1 MKYFAL
7 INPDNIVIQVNPIE
21 DKHLLNHA
29 GQYTE
34 SKGAEYLQKF
44 YKQYDY
50 SSGFRWLE
58 TKEDGSI
65 RNIFAGIGS
74 IYIMELDCFVG
85 PKPYSSW
92 HCIRKDDGHFYW
104 SPPTIKPDDDN
115 NYIWDEDLYQ
125 NFINGDTQSATFDE
139 ESINAGWKLVTEE

>member
-34 SKGAEYLQKF
+34 SKGVEYLKKF

-50 SSGFRWLE
+50 SNMACNRT
-58 TKEDGSI
+58 TK
-65 RNIFAGIGS
+65 
-74 IYIMELDCFVG
+74 
-85 PKPYSSW
+85 
-92 HCIRKDDGHFYW
+92 
-104 SPPTIKPDDDN
+104 
-115 NYIWDEDLYQ
+115 
-125 NFINGDTQSATFDE
+125 
-139 ESINAGWKLVTEE
+139 

>member
-1 MKYFAL
+1 MRHFAL
-7 INPDNIVIQVNPIE
+7 INPDNVVIQVNPIE

-34 SKGAEYLQKF
+34 SKGVEYLQKF

-65 RNIFAGIGS
+65 RNNYAGIGM
-74 IYIMELDCFVG
+74 IYLDKYDCFIN
-85 PKPYSSW
+85 PKPYPSW
-92 HCIRKDDGHFYW
+92 TLIQNNNGYYYWSAPSDRPDDG
-104 SPPTIKPDDDN
+104 N
-115 NYIWDEDLYQ
+115 NYVWDEDLFQ
-125 NFINGDTQSATFDE
+125 NGDGN
-139 ESINAGWKLVTEE
+139 ESQDPEYAPENDNAGWKLVTDE

>member
-1 MKYFAL
+1 MRHFAL

-65 RNIFAGIGS
+65 RNIFAGIGM
-74 IYIMELDCFVG
+74 IYNDDFGCFIQ

-92 HCIRKDDGHFYW
+92 FLKENDNGRCYW
-104 SPPTIKPDDDN
+104 SAPTNKPDDDN
-115 NYIWDEDLYQ
+115 NYVWDEDLFD
-125 NFINGDTQSATFDE
+125 NFINDENQDPAFDR
-139 ESINAGWKLVTEE
+139 ESTNAGWKLITEE

>member
-1 MKYFAL
+1 MRHFAL
-7 INPDNIVIQVNPIE
+7 INPDNVVIQVNPIE

-34 SKGAEYLQKF
+34 SKGVEYLQKF

-65 RNIFAGIGS
+65 RHHYAGIGM
-74 IYIMELDCFVG
+74 IYHPQFDCFIG
-85 PKPYSSW
+85 PKPYPSW
-92 HCIRKDDGHFYW
+92 YLQEDDNGHNYW
-104 SPPTIKPDDDN
+104 NAPTPKPDDGN
-115 NYIWDEDLYQ
+115 NYVWDEDLYE
-125 NFINGDTQSATFDE
+125 NFINGDNQSDTFDE
-139 ESINAGWKLVTEE
+139 ESISAGWKLVTEE

>member
-34 SKGAEYLQKF
+34 SKGVEYLQKF

-58 TKEDGSI
+58 TKEDGSF
-65 RNIFAGIGS
+65 RNIFAGIGM
-74 IYIMELDCFVG
+74 IYIKDLNCFMSS
-85 PKPYSSW
+85 KPYSSW
-92 HCIRKDDGHFYW
+92 KIRWKTREDENRHYYW
-104 SPPTIKPDDDN
+104 SAPTDPPDDDN
-115 NYIWDEDLYQ
+115 HYVWDEDLYQ
-125 NFINGDTQSATFDE
+125 TDREVAS
-139 ESINAGWKLVTEE
+139 AGWKLVTEE